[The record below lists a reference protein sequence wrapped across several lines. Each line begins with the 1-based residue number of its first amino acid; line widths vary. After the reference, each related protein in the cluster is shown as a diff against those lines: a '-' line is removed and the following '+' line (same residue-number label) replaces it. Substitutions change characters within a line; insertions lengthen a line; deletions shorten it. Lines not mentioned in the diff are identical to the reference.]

1 LGSKIL
7 KSGGKGMEK
16 FSAGVDVGYGQ
27 VKAIVGDSLNS
38 RHKILF
44 PSAIERRDMGEVVL
58 EELANEKRKEE
69 NLTSRYWL
77 RIDNEDV
84 RIGENATGY
93 EAGMDRS
100 LLNRDPENYRILA
113 LGPVAMYLA
122 DNDISEA
129 VISLGVG
136 VPQKTPEDLI
146 DRLVKRLI
154 DVHDLAVGNYE
165 KGKKVYRN
173 VKLVVSKTIVREQG
187 LGAFISLALQY
198 DDDGN
203 ILTVDNSAFDGY
215 AMVVDFGTFTT
226 NVVLFEN
233 GKFDRTRS
241 DGKVEYG
248 TIDMI
253 NELETILKTKYG
265 IMFSPHAINRE
276 LIIKGINVVDK
287 MDGTSIDISE
297 IKREVMERL
306 WNKIARYIDDSIGS
320 AFMLA
325 SQSGKSLKVFFTGGG
340 AKLFADKL
348 KEKYSNSKY
357 VVFSR
362 DPIFDNALGFYV
374 KAYFESKKL

>member
-1 LGSKIL
+1 
-7 KSGGKGMEK
+7 MEK

-203 ILTVDNSAFDGY
+203 ILTVDNSVFDGY

-297 IKREVMERL
+297 IKREAMEKL